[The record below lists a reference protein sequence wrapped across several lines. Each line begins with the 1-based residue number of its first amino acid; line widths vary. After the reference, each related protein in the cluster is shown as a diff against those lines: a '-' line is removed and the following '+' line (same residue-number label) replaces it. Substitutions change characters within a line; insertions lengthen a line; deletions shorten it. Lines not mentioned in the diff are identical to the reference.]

1 MAKVEAVA
9 GVPRVAVADL
19 RVAVAEE
26 AAGPGGGAGG
36 GFSASAMVDRMMSSY
51 DTNGDGKIDK
61 DEQAGLSDRARG
73 MVETAD
79 SDGDGAV
86 SKAEMT
92 KAAEAMMQRFQGGG
106 GGGPGGGGG

>member
-1 MAKVEAVA
+1 M
-9 GVPRVAVADL
+9 
-19 RVAVAEE
+19 
-26 AAGPGGGAGG
+26 
-36 GFSASAMVDRMMSSY
+36 SARD
-51 DTNGDGKIDK
+51 
-61 DEQAGLSDRARG
+61 

-86 SKAEMT
+86 SKSEMT